1 MFPSTPLPSPPH
13 LSPPLYTISPLLHIS
28 PLTSIPPPSPP
39 HHLTTSHLPLMSLP
53 LVIPSYRTVITV
65 IELLAAV
72 CLVKGGHDKIMEAVD
87 NFKKVNGEQHR
98 FQKLVQFFMAST
110 ASPDFRVACMNFI
123 NVIVHSAEDMN
134 LRVHLQYEFT
144 LLGLDD
150 FLEVKWESLPSLLG
164 GGEALEGNNNIH
176 TFLSPFTPS
185 LPHSLLSS
193 PPSPP
198 SLFLISFLPSLLLL
212 SSPPPPPSLPF
223 YLFPTGIKEL
233 SNSGTT
239 PTGTNSRL

>member
-1 MFPSTPLPSPPH
+1 
-13 LSPPLYTISPLLHIS
+13 
-28 PLTSIPPPSPP
+28 
-39 HHLTTSHLPLMSLP
+39 MSLP
-53 LVIPSYRTVITV
+53 LLIPSYRTVITV

-150 FLEVKWESLPSLLG
+150 FLEVKWGSLPSLLG
-164 GGEALEGNNNIH
+164 GGEAYPLFLEVGKLWKATI
-176 TFLSPFTPS
+176 TYTPSFLPLPLSLTPSFPPLPS
-185 LPHSLLSS
+185 LPSNHL
-193 PPSPP
+193 PH
-198 SLFLISFLPSLLLL
+198 FL
-212 SSPPPPPSLPF
+212 PPPPPSSFLP
-223 YLFPTGIKEL
+223 LPLLPLSPSPSSPQELKSSPTVAPLLLGQIFAYEQNYFKVASL
-233 SNSGTT
+233 VMQTLWCIGT
-239 PTGTNSRL
+239 SL

>member
-1 MFPSTPLPSPPH
+1 
-13 LSPPLYTISPLLHIS
+13 
-28 PLTSIPPPSPP
+28 
-39 HHLTTSHLPLMSLP
+39 MSLP

-150 FLEVKWESLPSLLG
+150 FLEVKWGSLPSLLG
-164 GGEALEGNNNIH
+164 GGEAYPLFLEVGNLWKTTI
-176 TFLSPFTPS
+176 TPLPFSLYPFSPS
-185 LPHSLLSS
+185 LP
-193 PPSPP
+193 P
-198 SLFLISFLPSLLLL
+198 FLPSLPSNPLPHFLPPSPSLLL

-223 YLFPTGIKEL
+223 SLFPTGIKEL

>member
-1 MFPSTPLPSPPH
+1 
-13 LSPPLYTISPLLHIS
+13 
-28 PLTSIPPPSPP
+28 
-39 HHLTTSHLPLMSLP
+39 
-53 LVIPSYRTVITV
+53 
-65 IELLAAV
+65 LAAV

-150 FLEVKWESLPSLLG
+150 FLEVKWGSLPSLLG

-176 TFLSPFTPS
+176 PFLPPSTPS
-185 LPHSLLSS
+185 LPPSLLSS
-193 PPSPP
+193 PP
-198 SLFLISFLPSLLLL
+198 FLPSLPPLPSLQPSSSFPSLYPSLLL
-212 SSPPPPPSLPF
+212 SSPPPPPSLPVS
-223 YLFPTGIKEL
+223 LFPTGIKEL